1 MKKIFTALAI
11 LLLFVSCVGDT
22 DKAPIESLDRK
33 ISNLP
38 VADKFKNEDFA
49 FNDYASDSIAFQT
62 NDQKQGERKKP
73 DVTANPDWDK
83 KVVKTASLEFQVKD
97 YKIFNTS
104 FREKIKQSG
113 GYVSQEEQKQS
124 DYRIENNVVIK
135 VPVDQFDNLISQL
148 LPGADKIIEKRITSQ
163 DVTME
168 FVDTK
173 SRLEAK
179 KQVRQRYLDL
189 LKQAKNMEEILNV
202 QNEINEIQ
210 EQIESANGRINYLSH
225 SSALSTID
233 LQFYQILN
241 ASAKDTDKPSFGT
254 KLSEAFKTGWSWV
267 GDLFIGIVSIWPL
280 FLMIFAAFIIYKRWR
295 TPKTKQ
301 VEQQASL
308 SLKND

>member
-1 MKKIFTALAI
+1 
-11 LLLFVSCVGDT
+11 VGMLDDEYKTDT
-22 DKAPIESLDRK
+22 
-33 ISNLP
+33 
-38 VADKFKNEDFA
+38 
-49 FNDYASDSIAFQT
+49 SIITVQ
-62 NDQKQGERKKP
+62 NQVNKQKQEQP
-73 DVTANPDWDK
+73 VTSNPDWDK
-83 KVVKTASLEFQVKD
+83 KIIKIASLEFEVKD
-97 YKIFNTS
+97 YKNFNS
-104 FREKIKQSG
+104 IFREKIKQSG

-148 LPGADKIIEKRITSQ
+148 LPGANKIVEKKVSSQ

-179 KQVRQRYLDL
+179 RQVRQRYLDL

-233 LQFYQILN
+233 LHFYQILN
-241 ASAKDTDKPSFGT
+241 ASAKDTDKPSFST

-280 FLMIFAAFIIYKRWR
+280 FLMIFVGFIIYKRWR
-295 TPKTKQ
+295 SKTKQ
-301 VEQQASL
+301 VQQDVLL
-308 SLKND
+308 SLKNEQT

>member
-1 MKKIFTALAI
+1 MKRLLPIIGI
-11 LLLFVSCVGDT
+11 LLFFISCGEKVKESRLVGLDMNSPREVGILEDGFKSDT
-22 DKAPIESLDRK
+22 SVITIQGQANK
-33 ISNLP
+33 
-38 VADKFKNEDFA
+38 
-49 FNDYASDSIAFQT
+49 
-62 NDQKQGERKKP
+62 QKQEQ
-73 DVTANPDWDK
+73 TITSNPDWDK
-83 KVVKTASLEFQVKD
+83 KIVKTAWLEFEVKD

-113 GYVSQEEQKQS
+113 GYVSQEEQRQS

-148 LPGADKIIEKRITSQ
+148 MPGADKIIEKRITSQ